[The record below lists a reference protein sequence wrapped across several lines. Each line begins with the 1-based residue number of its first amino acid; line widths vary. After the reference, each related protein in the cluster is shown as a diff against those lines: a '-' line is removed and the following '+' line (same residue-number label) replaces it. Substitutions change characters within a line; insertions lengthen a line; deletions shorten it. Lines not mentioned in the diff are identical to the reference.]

1 MTANFLRRKAP
12 EPPAQS
18 NSTPR
23 TSRTCP
29 PCIAYRLRLRR
40 AAWASHGLVRGGRR
54 RGPATIG
61 DGGVSRVPL
70 RKSEGSRTYLLET
83 EILERPLE
91 RLSDLVS
98 IQGTHQRLCKERPQ
112 TQGQPH
118 RLAFLTPSRT
128 QQQTDLGVNLKV
140 KQADLP
146 QRPLRPSRSVL
157 LRDTVHASGVDPSV
171 TVGCKGGDE
180 GLLACERVVGVEL
193 GRADVARSLRERR
206 ASASGHRGGRF
217 SESRRLTSRMSGT
230 WRWDGMVVQE
240 DGGNGRTG

>member
-1 MTANFLRRKAP
+1 MDLR
-12 EPPAQS
+12 QS
-18 NSTPR
+18 
-23 TSRTCP
+23 
-29 PCIAYRLRLRR
+29 
-40 AAWASHGLVRGGRR
+40 
-54 RGPATIG
+54 AT
-61 DGGVSRVPL
+61 DGSVVSRCA
-70 RKSEGSRTYLLET
+70 SRREAGRTFS
-83 EILERPLE
+83 RP
-91 RLSDLVS
+91 RSLSDPSSDFRILS
-98 IQGTHQRLCKERPQ
+98 PSKGPINAFSKERRQ

-146 QRPLRPSRSVL
+146 QRPLRSSRSVL

-180 GLLACERVVGVEL
+180 GLLARERVVGVEL

-206 ASASGHRGGRF
+206 ASASGHRGRRF